1 VNVSV
6 TNSVDI
12 GSTRVAH
19 QSPQLSGYILLQSQ
33 SDKLYTNPYSAGLT
47 YGEHQ
52 AYYNGYQSLP
62 DSMLVDLGVLFLN
75 KTRVVG
81 AIKNLGDGACIE
93 RLLDQNSNRVTKEVW
108 LATESNQPIMKG
120 DLHASDN
127 HEESKYH
134 D

>member
-1 VNVSV
+1 MAGQRLFIKVPNYLVIYCCSHKATNYTPIHSV
-6 TNSVDI
+6 
-12 GSTRVAH
+12 
-19 QSPQLSGYILLQSQ
+19 L
-33 SDKLYTNPYSAGLT
+33 
-47 YGEHQ
+47 Q

-62 DSMLVDLGVLFLN
+62 GSMSVDLGVLFLN

-108 LATESNQPIMKG
+108 LATESNQPTTKG

-127 HEESKYH
+127 HEESKDH